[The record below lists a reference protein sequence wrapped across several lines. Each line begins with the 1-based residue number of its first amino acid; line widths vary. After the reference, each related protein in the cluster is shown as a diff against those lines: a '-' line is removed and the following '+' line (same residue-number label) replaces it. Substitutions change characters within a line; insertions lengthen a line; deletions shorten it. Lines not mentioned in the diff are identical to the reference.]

1 MVKLS
6 LIISTRNDD
15 FYEDNL
21 KRLSKTVNTN
31 LYFLDK
37 LGLISDVEF
46 NIIDWG
52 SKKPLSE
59 DLRILKNFTNKVNFF
74 HIDKDTADK
83 NSEFYPNKFN
93 LDIPPNI
100 GVRVS
105 KGEFI
110 IQATSDQIFSR
121 TSWYNLLNI
130 LNNENKFNFNLDNT
144 ILYVPRK
151 IIEYDFY
158 KKNPSIETLE
168 EFLDHS
174 NSSYMQVKNSNFF
187 IGGGYSLLCKRKILY
202 DVGGINSEKNN
213 IGTGNDWDL
222 NARLKKLGI
231 KQMDT
236 SIFGVAFYKFPSSSI
251 SQRNKVLTSGKTR
264 NAPSAPIKIFPND
277 ENWGLKN
284 YVFKTEKSKINIED
298 INSLNSNNFLIS
310 KNYFNKF
317 NLMQLLGVLSKFNN
331 INFDFKEWLFTFNII
346 KIIGSTR
353 IFSIVEFGFENVNR
367 LNAIGQ
373 HFKSIEILSFDIMT
387 KKVIQN
393 YLNRQPVVQSKLS
406 RVRYGKFV
414 PLISDD
420 YQQFDN
426 HINKMKLENFSNLF
440 LVNTNLI
447 ENEEMSEKLK
457 STIIRMNNNISFIVF
472 NNNRKKD
479 NFDYSKIDSN
489 FVKIKDNPIYK
500 IFLNRN
506 LLDQIK
512 NKDEIF
518 FKIGNFKLLFL
529 AIFYTFFSI
538 YSIIAKNLKFLHKI
552 IFKFKY

>member
-284 YVFKTEKSKINIED
+284 YVFN
-298 INSLNSNNFLIS
+298 
-310 KNYFNKF
+310 
-317 NLMQLLGVLSKFNN
+317 
-331 INFDFKEWLFTFNII
+331 
-346 KIIGSTR
+346 R
-353 IFSIVEFGFENVNR
+353 I
-367 LNAIGQ
+367 L
-373 HFKSIEILSFDIMT
+373 
-387 KKVIQN
+387 
-393 YLNRQPVVQSKLS
+393 
-406 RVRYGKFV
+406 
-414 PLISDD
+414 
-420 YQQFDN
+420 
-426 HINKMKLENFSNLF
+426 
-440 LVNTNLI
+440 
-447 ENEEMSEKLK
+447 
-457 STIIRMNNNISFIVF
+457 
-472 NNNRKKD
+472 
-479 NFDYSKIDSN
+479 
-489 FVKIKDNPIYK
+489 
-500 IFLNRN
+500 
-506 LLDQIK
+506 
-512 NKDEIF
+512 
-518 FKIGNFKLLFL
+518 
-529 AIFYTFFSI
+529 
-538 YSIIAKNLKFLHKI
+538 
-552 IFKFKY
+552 